1 MLFTSWRDEITDLLG
16 NCASYQEHYL
26 QCKNTIDEQMK
37 CYAICSED
45 LDAIQDQL
53 NNVEDNDGNYDLGL
67 PQEHKTLS
75 VKMRMK
81 VQKTF
86 IQNSMKPMTYLV
98 ILEFLQLHL
107 ILNS

>member
-37 CYAICSED
+37 CYAMCSED
-45 LDAIQDQL
+45 LNAIQDQL
-53 NNVEDNDGNYDLGL
+53 KNVEDTDENYDLIASG
-67 PQEHKTLS
+67 HKTLS

-81 VQKTF
+81 VHKTF
-86 IQNSMKPMTYLV
+86 IQN
-98 ILEFLQLHL
+98 
-107 ILNS
+107 

>member
-37 CYAICSED
+37 CYAMCSED
-45 LDAIQDQL
+45 LNAIQDQL
-53 NNVEDNDGNYDLGL
+53 KNVEDTDENYDLIASG
-67 PQEHKTLS
+67 HKTLS

-81 VQKTF
+81 VHKTF

-107 ILNS
+107 ILSS